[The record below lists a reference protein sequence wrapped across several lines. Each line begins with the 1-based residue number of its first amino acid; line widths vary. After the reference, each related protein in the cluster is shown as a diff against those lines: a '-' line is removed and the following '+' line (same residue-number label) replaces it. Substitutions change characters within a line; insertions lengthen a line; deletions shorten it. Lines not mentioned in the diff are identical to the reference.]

1 MYFEKILAICIGL
14 NVLNKSVYSN
24 ALLSIKD
31 NGKIGRW

>member
-1 MYFEKILAICIGL
+1 MYFEKMLPICNGL

-31 NGKIGRW
+31 NGKIGKW